1 MRASCMSWVYLS
13 LAIGF
18 EVVATSLIKLT
29 AGFTRLEWTAVV
41 LCLYGVSFFM
51 MARAVREL
59 EVGLVYAVWSGVG
72 TAAIVTIG
80 IVFLG
85 ESLSVAKLLGIGL
98 IVAGVLVLNLL
109 GGHSPAAG

>member
-1 MRASCMSWVYLS
+1 MRARSMSWVYLS
-13 LAIGF
+13 LAIAF
-18 EVVATSLIKLT
+18 EVVATSFISMT
-29 AGFTRLEWTAVV
+29 AGFTRLWWTVTV
-41 LCLYGVSFFM
+41 LCMYSVSFFM
-51 MARAVREL
+51 MARTVREL

-85 ESLSVAKLLGIGL
+85 ESLTFAKLLGIGL

-109 GGHSPAAG
+109 GDHSATAG